1 MKLVISLLLS
11 YLIGSIPSG
20 FLLTKFV
27 MKKDVREY
35 GSGNIGATNVA
46 RIMGLKAGVLVA
58 FFDILK
64 GYIALMVGQY
74 ILGSSVPELYI
85 LLIAA
90 ASIAG
95 HDWSVFLGFS
105 GGKGVATTFGV
116 ILRLYPAAFVVYAVI
131 WLLIVF
137 KTRYVSLGS
146 ILGSV
151 SLPFTVFF
159 TGFSRINIYFSV
171 LLSLFIMYTH
181 RANIKRLINGNE
193 NRMDP
198 KKLGS
203 SGKNE

>member
-1 MKLVISLLLS
+1 MKLVISLLFS

-27 MKKDVREY
+27 MKKDVRQY

-46 RIMGLKAGVLVA
+46 RVMGLKSGILVA
-58 FFDILK
+58 IFDILK

-74 ILGSSVPELYI
+74 ILGTSSPELYI
-85 LLIAA
+85 LLVAA

-116 ILRLYPAAFVVYAVI
+116 ILRLYPVAFLIYAVI

-159 TGFSRINIYFSV
+159 TGFSRINIYFAV

-198 KKLGS
+198 EKLGS
-203 SGKNE
+203 SGNDE

>member
-46 RIMGLKAGVLVA
+46 RVMGLKAGILVA
-58 FFDILK
+58 IFDILK

-74 ILGSSVPELYI
+74 ILGSSAPELYI

-131 WLLIVF
+131 WILIVF

-146 ILGSV
+146 ILGSIT
-151 SLPFTVFF
+151 LPFTVFF
-159 TGFSRINIYFSV
+159 TGYSRINIYFAV
-171 LLSLFIMYTH
+171 LLSLFIIYTH

-203 SGKNE
+203 SGKK

>member
-74 ILGSSVPELYI
+74 ILGSSAPELYI